1 LIATC
6 LREAGSVKVPVMV
19 DTHAHLDFP
28 QFSPD
33 FEDVLERAREAG
45 VVALLNAGAD
55 ESSSKRSVELSERYP
70 WISASVGIHPH
81 SAAKTAAGWQN
92 RLEKLASGRNVLAL
106 GEMGL
111 DFYRNLSPRE
121 DQEAVFRDQL
131 RLACRLEKP
140 VIIHSR
146 DAHTETLKI
155 LAEEELPQ
163 KVGVMHCFSGDRAQV
178 EAFLGLGFYISIA
191 GPVTYPRSQDLRDLL
206 KSIPSDRLLL
216 ETDAPY
222 LPPQAYRS
230 KRNEPA
236 YISLTY
242 ARVALELNLNI
253 DELSRQ
259 IYLNAIRLFSDR
271 FVDRV

>member
-1 LIATC
+1 MPL
-6 LREAGSVKVPVMV
+6 LV

-28 QFSPD
+28 QFRPD
-33 FEDVLERAREAG
+33 FKRVLERALEAG

-55 ESSSKRSVELSERYP
+55 EDSSERSVELSKRYS
-70 WISASVGIHPH
+70 WISASVGVHPH
-81 SAAKTAAGWQN
+81 SAAKVSKGWLE
-92 RLEKLASGRNVLAL
+92 RLEKLASGTGVLAL

-131 RLACRLEKP
+131 RLACRLDKP

-146 DAHTETLKI
+146 QAHSETLKV
-155 LAEEELPQ
+155 LSEEDLP
-163 KVGVMHCFSGDRAQV
+163 KRVGVMHCFSGDHAQA
-178 EAFLGLGFYISIA
+178 EAFLGFGFYISIA

-230 KRNEPA
+230 ERNEPA
-236 YISLTY
+236 YIRLTY
-242 ARVALELNLNI
+242 ERVALELNLDI

-259 IYLNAIRLFSDR
+259 VYLNAIRLFSDR

>member
-1 LIATC
+1 M
-6 LREAGSVKVPVMV
+6 PVLV

-28 QFSPD
+28 QFRPD
-33 FEDVLERAREAG
+33 FELVLERAREAG
-45 VVALLNAGAD
+45 VVAVLNAGAD
-55 ESSSKRSVELSERYP
+55 EGSSKRSVELSERYP
-70 WISASVGIHPH
+70 WISASVGVHPH
-81 SAAKTAAGWQN
+81 SAAKVAAGWLG
-92 RLEKLASGRNVLAL
+92 RLEKLASGTGVLAI

-131 RLACRLEKP
+131 RLACRLDKP

-146 DAHTETLKI
+146 EAHTETLKI
-155 LAEEELPQ
+155 LAEEDLPQ
-163 KVGVMHCFSGDRAQV
+163 KAGVMHCFSGSRVQA
-178 EAFLGLGFYISIA
+178 EAFLDLGFYISVA

-206 KSIPSDRLLL
+206 ICIPSDRLLL

-230 KRNEPA
+230 ERNEPA
-236 YISLTY
+236 YIRLTY
-242 ARVALELNLNI
+242 ERVALELNLDI

-259 IYLNAIRLFSDR
+259 VYLNAIRLFSDR
-271 FVDRV
+271 LVDRV